1 MDLNK
6 LGLPYWARINFII
19 YKTWTWKILELPYN
33 LFDFR
38 YIGLGLEKR
47 LYNLTGVRLIL

>member
-38 YIGLGLEKR
+38 YIGLGLEKC